1 VNPTD
6 IREAVAE
13 HIDAEVPP
21 APDLGRVVAR
31 GRRLRRRRRATAG
44 TALLAAGVVLAAVVA
59 LTEGDVPGHD
69 TAYDP
74 VGRLDIS
81 GGMRAFA
88 SPDGGEVHL
97 GGRTFTDRDLPF
109 LDTDAIATDA
119 GLVFYRDG
127 AVHLLD
133 ESGVITQLDRS
144 PGETSDG
151 LHPTA
156 KADSTNPWVAYGLPS
171 EGGVKVTVFD
181 LSAREQVASHQFA
194 CDDCSKVVID
204 ALDAG
209 TVFVRTAEETQ
220 LWDVASDSVETFA
233 TGETRVADVRNGVV
247 LYDGPAPEP
256 SAVTRPW
263 RMVKGAIDAQLTFD
277 GGHVLDWSSRLEPT
291 TPGGE
296 PIVLAQPKPG
306 AHLAFWNVDT
316 DGSIMVAIPRR
327 NTSSGM
333 FDRADVYD
341 CAVPAGS
348 CAPIGEVATES
359 GDPMFIGND
368 M

>member
-6 IREAVAE
+6 IREAVSE

-21 APDLGRVVAR
+21 APDLARVVAR

-44 TALLAAGVVLAAVVA
+44 TALLAAGVVVAGVLA
-59 LTEGDVPGHD
+59 LTSDGDVPEHD

-74 VGRLDIS
+74 VGRLDFS

-97 GGRTFTDRDLPF
+97 GGRTFNQDLPF
-109 LDTDAIATDA
+109 LDTDAIATNA

-133 ESGVITQLDRS
+133 EAGVITRIDGSQ
-144 PGETSDG
+144 GEAPAG

-156 KADSTNPWVAYGLPS
+156 KADSTAPWVAYGLPS
-171 EGGVKVTVFD
+171 EGGVTVTVFD
-181 LSAREQVASHQFA
+181 LSAREEVASHEFA
-194 CDDCSKVVID
+194 CDDCGQVVVD

-209 TVFVRTAEETQ
+209 SVFVRTAEGTQ
-220 LWDVASDSVETFA
+220 VWDLESGAVEPFA

-247 LYDGPAPEP
+247 LYDGPAPET
-256 SAVTRPW
+256 SEVTQRW
-263 RMVKGAIDAQLTFD
+263 RLVEGPIDAQLTFD
-277 GGHVLDWSSRLEPT
+277 GRHVLDWSSRLEPT

-296 PIVLAQPKPG
+296 TVVLEQPKPG
-306 AHLAFWNVDT
+306 NSYAHWNVDT
-316 DGSIMVAIPRR
+316 DGSIMVAVPRR
-327 NTSSGM
+327 WNSSAV
-333 FDRADVYD
+333 FD
-341 CAVPAGS
+341 CTVPAGS
-348 CAPIGEVATES
+348 CVAIGEVATES